1 MADHIRKEVTN
12 IKIKLAAALEEKK
25 IAIENVNQLQTEKK
39 QVSGGKKINL
49 KASGRGF
56 PTPAV
61 AISTEKE
68 NFPFPSLSLPSSSY
82 HPTSAEPFYTSLPPE
97 LEPPPS
103 SYNVHLSYLQQSR
116 LYTNSEPVFP
126 SATCPPNLCSNQ

>member
-1 MADHIRKEVTN
+1 M
-12 IKIKLAAALEEKK
+12 
-25 IAIENVNQLQTEKK
+25 
-39 QVSGGKKINL
+39 
-49 KASGRGF
+49 
-56 PTPAV
+56 TPAV

-82 HPTSAEPFYTSLPPE
+82 HPTSAEPFYASLPPELEPPTSAEPFYASLPPE

-126 SATCPPNLCSNQ
+126 SATCPPNLRSNQ